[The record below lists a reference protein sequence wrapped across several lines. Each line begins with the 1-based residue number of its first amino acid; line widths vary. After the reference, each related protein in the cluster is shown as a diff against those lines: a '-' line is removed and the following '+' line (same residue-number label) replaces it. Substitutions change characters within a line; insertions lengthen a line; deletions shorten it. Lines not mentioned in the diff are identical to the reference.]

1 MRRAQDKLSLEPIY
15 HCFSF
20 LAKKL
25 SLIRRSRAQIKAF
38 GFRTTKY
45 HFCMLMLLSTLT
57 FQTCANTWTKLAPGI
72 EYQDLNTSVLSHWSH
87 IHVFRIDLN
96 HNKLHSI
103 MANMFAHNQ
112 AFAHE
117 FANHSN
123 ALIAINGGFFDQQHH
138 SLGLRISNHR
148 QYNPLKQISWWGV
161 FYIKDNVPY
170 ISKLSLFSP
179 DKQINFAVQSGPR
192 LLINGDIPALKP
204 GYAERTALGITANHQ
219 VIILVTENNPVTTT
233 WLAENLKAPPLNCV
247 NALNLDGGSSSQLY
261 AKIGSF
267 KINAPNF
274 VGVSDAIV
282 VKPIK

>member
-1 MRRAQDKLSLEPIY
+1 MRRARDKLSLESITNKLQWMALPYLKRKAIG
-15 HCFSF
+15 FKT
-20 LAKKL
+20 AKYRC
-25 SLIRRSRAQIKAF
+25 LIA
-38 GFRTTKY
+38 
-45 HFCMLMLLSTLT
+45 MLLSVFTC
-57 FQTCANTWTKLAPGI
+57 QTVANTWTKLAPGI
-72 EYQDLNTSVLSHWSH
+72 EYQDLNTTVLSHWSH

-96 HNKLHSI
+96 HNKLDSV
-103 MANMFAHNQ
+103 MANMFTQTQ

-138 SLGLRISNHR
+138 PLGLRISNHH

-161 FYIKDNVPY
+161 FYVKNNVPY
-170 ISKLSLFSP
+170 ISSLSHFSP

-192 LLINGDIPALKP
+192 LLVNGEITALKP
-204 GYAERTALGITANHQ
+204 GYAERTALGITAHHQ
-219 VIILVTENNPVTTT
+219 IIILVTENNPVTTT
-233 WLAENLKAPPLNCV
+233 WLAEHLKAPPLNCV
-247 NALNLDGGSSSQLY
+247 DALNLDGGSSSQLY

-282 VKPIK
+282 VKPTP